1 MPRPSVLAEF
11 MRAHTAHTMSESLR
25 IAIEQAAG
33 EIAKDMLADEEFR
46 RALRAQV
53 RQIAQQ
59 LLADLARPQP
69 ERRRPE
75 PAETE
80 AR

>member
-1 MPRPSVLAEF
+1 VTRPTLLEELVHD
-11 MRAHTAHTMSESLR
+11 HTAHTMSDSLR

-33 EIAKDMLADEEFR
+33 EIAKDILADEEFR

-59 LLADLARPQP
+59 ILADLARPQP
-69 ERRRPE
+69 DRRRPE
-75 PAETE
+75 PETP
-80 AR
+80 